1 MTSDYVQGKFEGRVL
16 TALDTLTTDVGEIKQ
31 TVTEQGEQI
40 AVLTTGQAV
49 HKEEHRR
56 IRRQVAKN
64 RRATSNG
71 ERGNSQIMAARVW
84 IPAGFIVA
92 LMTAVAEIIRTF
104 FF

>member
-1 MTSDYVQGKFEGRVL
+1 MTSDYEQGKFEGRVL
-16 TALDTLTTDVGEIKQ
+16 TALDALTEDVGEIKE
-31 TVTEQGEQI
+31 TVAEQGERI
-40 AVLTTGQAV
+40 TALTTGQAV

-64 RRATSNG
+64 RRAASNG
-71 ERGNSQIMAARVW
+71 ERGTSRIMTARVW
-84 IPAGFIVA
+84 IPAGFVVA